1 MFSTLRTLVNGANRR
16 AETKLRA
23 QFSIELIEEKIA
35 EAQCN
40 LKSAKGTLV
49 ALTQKQRAEARQV
62 ASLETQIEDLTS
74 RAKAALD
81 GGREDLALTAAEGI
95 ANLENELTLRLNTV
109 ARLDSRILRLRT
121 SVEAASRRILDLKQ
135 GAIAARATRSEHIMQ
150 AKLASSLGA
159 QPLEEAEDLIAQV
172 LNEEDPFEASE
183 ILQEINTSLTPQN
196 VAERLADAGFGPAQK
211 SRAEDVLARLKD

>member
-35 EAQCN
+35 EAQGN

-95 ANLENELTLRLNTV
+95 ANLENELTLRRNTV